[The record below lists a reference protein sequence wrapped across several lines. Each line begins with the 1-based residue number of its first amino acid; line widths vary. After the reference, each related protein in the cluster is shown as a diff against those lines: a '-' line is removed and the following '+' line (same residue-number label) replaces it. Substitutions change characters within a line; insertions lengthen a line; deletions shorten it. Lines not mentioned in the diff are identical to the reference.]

1 MMQELGLV
9 VSAAA
14 AAERYGDLLSG
25 YMVDTADV
33 AAARG
38 TGHPR
43 QGGADADDRSR
54 HAPGIGASRSRL
66 RRRVVTLAADIWAV
80 VPIKELDG
88 AKQRLSPLLSPAE
101 RRALIEVMMGE
112 VLEAVA
118 GARSLAGILV
128 VTVDP
133 QARALA
139 ERLGARIV
147 MDGAR
152 EGHTGSVTAGLRM
165 LAREG
170 RGGMITLPADIPATT
185 PQEID
190 LVVAAHL
197 PAPSFTIS
205 PAHDD
210 LGSNAVVCSPPDAV
224 PLRFGDN
231 SYFPHLDAARA
242 HGIEPT
248 VIRQPG
254 IAMDIDHP
262 VDLAAFLR
270 LPRSAGARTRAF
282 LEEAGIAKLLA
293 DHGL

>member
-1 MMQELGLV
+1 
-9 VSAAA
+9 VS
-14 AAERYGDLLSG
+14 
-25 YMVDTADV
+25 
-33 AAARG
+33 
-38 TGHPR
+38 
-43 QGGADADDRSR
+43 
-54 HAPGIGASRSRL
+54 
-66 RRRVVTLAADIWAV
+66 LAADIWAV
-80 VPIKELDG
+80 VPIKELEG
-88 AKQRLSPLLSPAE
+88 AKQRLAPLLSPAE

-118 GARSLAGILV
+118 GARSLAGIVV

-133 QARALA
+133 QATALA
-139 ERLGARIV
+139 ARLGARV
-147 MDGAR
+147 VTDGAR
-152 EGHTGSVTAGLRM
+152 DGHTGSVTAGLRL

-170 RGGMITLPADIPATT
+170 RGGMITLPADIPAVT

-197 PAPSFTIS
+197 PAKSFTIS

-210 LGSNAVVCSPPDAV
+210 LGSNAVICSPPDSV

-231 SYFPHLDAARA
+231 SYFPHLEAAERC
-242 HGIEPT
+242 GIEPT

-270 LPRSAGARTRAF
+270 LPQSTGTRTRAF
-282 LEEAGIAKLLA
+282 LEEASIPERLVEREIG
-293 DHGL
+293 

>member
-1 MMQELGLV
+1 
-9 VSAAA
+9 VS
-14 AAERYGDLLSG
+14 
-25 YMVDTADV
+25 
-33 AAARG
+33 
-38 TGHPR
+38 
-43 QGGADADDRSR
+43 
-54 HAPGIGASRSRL
+54 
-66 RRRVVTLAADIWAV
+66 LAADIWAV
-80 VPIKELDG
+80 VPIKELEG
-88 AKQRLSPLLSPAE
+88 AKQRLAPLLSPAE

-118 GARSLAGILV
+118 GARSLAGIVV

-133 QARALA
+133 QATALA
-139 ERLGARIV
+139 ARLGARV
-147 MDGAR
+147 VTDGAR
-152 EGHTGSVTAGLRM
+152 DGHTGSVTAGLRL

-170 RGGMITLPADIPATT
+170 RGGMITLPADIPAVT

-197 PAPSFTIS
+197 PAKSFTIS

-210 LGSNAVVCSPPDAV
+210 LGSNAVICSPPDSV

-231 SYFPHLDAARA
+231 SYFPHLEAAERC
-242 HGIEPT
+242 GIEPT

-270 LPRSAGARTRAF
+270 LPQSAGTRTRAF
-282 LEEAGIAKLLA
+282 LEEASIPERLVEREIG
-293 DHGL
+293 

>member
-1 MMQELGLV
+1 M
-9 VSAAA
+9 S
-14 AAERYGDLLSG
+14 
-25 YMVDTADV
+25 
-33 AAARG
+33 
-38 TGHPR
+38 
-43 QGGADADDRSR
+43 
-54 HAPGIGASRSRL
+54 
-66 RRRVVTLAADIWAV
+66 LAADIWAV
-80 VPIKELDG
+80 VPIKELEG
-88 AKQRLSPLLSPAE
+88 AKQRLAPLLSPAE

-118 GARSLAGILV
+118 GARSLAGIVV

-133 QARALA
+133 QATALA
-139 ERLGARIV
+139 ARLGARV
-147 MDGAR
+147 VTDGAR
-152 EGHTGSVTAGLRM
+152 DGHTGSVTAGLRL

-170 RGGMITLPADIPATT
+170 RGGMITLPADIPAVT

-197 PAPSFTIS
+197 PAKSFTIS

-210 LGSNAVVCSPPDAV
+210 LGSNAVICSPPDSV

-231 SYFPHLDAARA
+231 SYFPHLEAAERC
-242 HGIEPT
+242 GIEPT

-270 LPRSAGARTRAF
+270 LPQSAGTRTRAF
-282 LEEAGIAKLLA
+282 LEEASIPERLVEREIG
-293 DHGL
+293 